1 MTRAEFI
8 QQVIVARSVHCGGI
22 GIADAIRTAVAYA
35 THLERSEE
43 APWSREPD
51 SRIEAGE
58 AEAIRLAERV
68 RVSNLFS
75 TWLCLDHGGEEEA
88 RIRERILTAPREDAG
103 KEEI

>member
-8 QQVIVARSVHCGGI
+8 QQVIVARSVHGG

-51 SRIEAGE
+51 SCIEAGE

-88 RIRERILTAPREDAG
+88 RIRERILTAPREDAR